1 MNSAFMR
8 SVLVFLAWYSCLL
21 PAAAGE
27 APKTSSV
34 PATAPRKDLGITVFI
49 PHPIDMQ
56 ILSARYTML
65 SAPVRDAKTRLAGM
79 VANNDGFV
87 TLAVSDRLCD
97 NAFDMANHLP
107 TLAAA
112 LGSAAGAGM
121 FNHSPLVPN
130 SVAAELSEDRGT
142 LTVENLYEGK
152 LCQKRAHYGA
162 ILVLP

>member
-1 MNSAFMR
+1 MR
-8 SVLVFLAWYSCLL
+8 GVFVILAWCSFLL

-27 APKTSSV
+27 APKTSSA
-34 PATAPRKDLGITVFI
+34 PAAAPREDLGITVFI
-49 PHPIDMQ
+49 PHYIDIQ

-65 SAPVRDAKTRLAGM
+65 SAPARDAKTLLASM
-79 VANNDGFV
+79 IADNDGFV
-87 TLAVSDRLCD
+87 ALDVSDRLCD
-97 NAFDMANHLP
+97 NAFDMANRIP

-121 FNHSPLVPN
+121 FNHAPLVPN

-142 LTVENLYEGK
+142 LTVEYLFEGK
-152 LCQKRAHYGA
+152 LCKKRADYGT